1 MGNSG
6 LKQHLENS
14 SKTGVF
20 QLKDANLSE
29 VNSDS
34 LFTYQRIIMLI
45 TFFIHS
51 YPQNYFKLLRH

>member
-29 VNSDS
+29 VILT
-34 LFTYQRIIMLI
+34 LFTVKE
-45 TFFIHS
+45 S
-51 YPQNYFKLLRH
+51 